1 MRRLRRLNAITALG
15 AAVPAAAP
23 ANSPAA
29 NDLAG
34 VCAYTPKHI
43 GDKMCQAKLS

>member
-1 MRRLRRLNAITALG
+1 MAGALG
-15 AAVPAAAP
+15 AGVSAVVPDRAAM

-29 NDLAG
+29 NNPAG